1 MRSREAALLRLW
13 RVDAERG
20 ISPEAIRRYHELGGQ
35 LHLRPMRAR
44 LCPVRIVI
52 VVRTAA
58 RCVYA

>member
-1 MRSREAALLRLW
+1 LW